1 MDKKKILIGLGVIA
15 LIGGIYYFYNKSK
28 TAETEKSG
36 GESTD
41 STDSKKVETPA
52 ISTPTASTPP
62 TEPVKVLETRK
73 ERRKACGIEP
83 KKITGILT
91 GGVAMINFKKR
102 KAKWQACIDAGG
114 VASFEGDFTDYI
126 DFEGQSDSQFMF
138 SEVGSGLNLDL

>member
-1 MDKKKILIGLGVIA
+1 MDKKKILIGVGIIA

-28 TAETEKSG
+28 NTETGKSSD
-36 GESTD
+36 ESTD
-41 STDSKKVETPA
+41 GVDTKKVETPA
-52 ISTPTASTPP
+52 TSTPTESTTT
-62 TEPVKVLETRK
+62 TEPAKVLSTRK

-126 DFEGQSDSQFMF
+126 DFEGQFDNQFMF
-138 SEVGSGLNLDL
+138 SEVGSSLNLDL

>member
-28 TAETEKSG
+28 NTEIEKSG

-41 STDSKKVETPA
+41 NTDSKKVETPA
-52 ISTPTASTPP
+52 ISTPTESTSP

-114 VASFEGDFTDYI
+114 MASFEGDFTDYI
-126 DFEGQSDSQFMF
+126 DFEGQADSKYIYSESD
-138 SEVGSGLNLDL
+138 LDLDL

>member
-1 MDKKKILIGLGVIA
+1 MDKKKILIGLGVVA
-15 LIGGIYYFYNKSK
+15 LVGGIFYFYNKSK
-28 TAETEKSG
+28 NTEKGKSG
-36 GESTD
+36 DESTD

-52 ISTPTASTPP
+52 ISTPTESTPP

-126 DFEGQSDSQFMF
+126 DFEGQVDSQFIF
-138 SEVGSGLNLDL
+138 SEVESDLDLDL

>member
-1 MDKKKILIGLGVIA
+1 MDKKKILIGLGAIA

-28 TAETEKSG
+28 TTDKVNSS

-41 STDSKKVETPA
+41 GTDTKKSETPA
-52 ISTPTASTPP
+52 TSTPTELATT
-62 TEPVKVLETRK
+62 TEPAKSLATRK

-83 KKITGILT
+83 KKITGVLT

-102 KAKWQACIDAGG
+102 KAKWQACIDSGG

-126 DFEGQSDSQFMF
+126 DFEGQVDNQFMF
-138 SEVGSGLNLDL
+138 SEFESNLDLDL